1 MYVWLLAVYVCVSCV
16 WMILILCLW
25 ICKYWRISAV
35 ARGALPLSIFM
46 VNFSCFPYSSTAA
59 SSLSPSP
66 YLILSVS
73 PSGMSQS
80 ISCITFL
87 LFTHMYV
94 YRTYEWSIHR
104 DYKSL
109 LAISLSFDRQTRFRP
124 ADCINYIGIYSVD
137 LLLNNGTPAN
147 NGASRANA

>member
-1 MYVWLLAVYVCVSCV
+1 MCGCWLYVCVSCV

-59 SSLSPSP
+59 SSLS
-66 YLILSVS
+66 LSLS
-73 PSGMSQS
+73 LSLPLGDEPIYKLYHLSF
-80 ISCITFL
+80 IY
-87 LFTHMYV
+87 THV
-94 YRTYEWSIHR
+94 CTIYRTYEWSIHR

-137 LLLNNGTPAN
+137 LWLNNGTPAN